1 MDKRKN
7 YYLTIDT
14 ETANTFDDPLV
25 YDLGGCI
32 HDKKGNVYETFS
44 FVVYETYCEMKD
56 LMQTAYYAS
65 KLPQYETDIENG
77 LRKIARLYTIKKYI
91 QAICEE
97 YNVKAII
104 AHNASFDYRALTRTQ
119 RYITKSKYRYFLP
132 YGIELWDTLKMAQ
145 DTICKQKSYRRWAKE
160 NGYTYGKNHTPRATA
175 EILYKYISGDYEF
188 IESHTGL
195 EDVLIEKEIFAHCIR
210 QHKKMRKKC
219 FNN

>member
-77 LRKIARLYTIKKYI
+77 SRKERL
-91 QAICEE
+91 
-97 YNVKAII
+97 
-104 AHNASFDYRALTRTQ
+104 
-119 RYITKSKYRYFLP
+119 
-132 YGIELWDTLKMAQ
+132 
-145 DTICKQKSYRRWAKE
+145 
-160 NGYTYGKNHTPRATA
+160 
-175 EILYKYISGDYEF
+175 
-188 IESHTGL
+188 
-195 EDVLIEKEIFAHCIR
+195 
-210 QHKKMRKKC
+210 
-219 FNN
+219 